1 MIEETIN
8 LYPRESVIIISALV
22 TLVMTFITKKF
33 TNQNRMKE
41 LKSIQKACHI
51 KLKDSKGNPQKM
63 SEINKEM
70 MECSMEMMKHSFKPL
85 LITFIPLIIFFWWV
99 RGVYLE
105 TSLGNSWIWY
115 YIITGII
122 SSILFR
128 KIFKVV

>member
-1 MIEETIN
+1 MIEEVVN
-8 LYPRESVIIISALV
+8 LYPRGSVIILSALV
-22 TLVMTFITKKF
+22 TLVMTLITKKF

-41 LKSIQKACHI
+41 LKEIQKACQI
-51 KLKDSKGNPQKM
+51 KIKDNKGNPQKV

-85 LITFIPLIIFFWWV
+85 LITFLPLIIFFWWV
-99 RGVYLE
+99 RGIFLQ

-115 YIITGII
+115 YIISGIVA
-122 SSILFR
+122 SMFFR